1 MCLLPLVH
9 CSLLPGLGGLVTQ
22 PLDSL
27 GYVPLETALATCEA
41 GARRDLE
48 QEIARYTA
56 STSFIG
62 DCGQAIN
69 IYHLEQSFHVLDS
82 YVSLVIPRVSLTV
95 SSCQAAAERAAAGG
109 RAGGGG

>member
-1 MCLLPLVH
+1 MLVTVCLLPVVH

-27 GYVPLETALATCEA
+27 GYVPLEAALATCEA

-56 STSFIG
+56 STSFTC
-62 DCGQAIN
+62 DCGLACEPWTLIV
-69 IYHLEQSFHVLDS
+69 E
-82 YVSLVIPRVSLTV
+82 IPAHFSKIL
-95 SSCQAAAERAAAGG
+95 
-109 RAGGGG
+109 

>member
-1 MCLLPLVH
+1 MVVTVCLLPVVH

-48 QEIARYTA
+48 QEITRYSARIVA
-56 STSFIG
+56 R
-62 DCGQAIN
+62 Q
-69 IYHLEQSFHVLDS
+69 
-82 YVSLVIPRVSLTV
+82 
-95 SSCQAAAERAAAGG
+95 
-109 RAGGGG
+109 

>member
-1 MCLLPLVH
+1 MPVVH

-48 QEIARYTA
+48 QEIARYSAAPPLKVIVARQYLALGITWNRA
-56 STSFIG
+56 FI
-62 DCGQAIN
+62 
-69 IYHLEQSFHVLDS
+69 F
-82 YVSLVIPRVSLTV
+82 LTLKSV
-95 SSCQAAAERAAAGG
+95 W
-109 RAGGGG
+109 

>member
-1 MCLLPLVH
+1 MSLLPVVH

-48 QEIARYTA
+48 QEIARYN
-56 STSFIG
+56 SRISFTG
-62 DCGQAIN
+62 DCSTRALGITWNRA
-69 IYHLEQSFHVLDS
+69 FMF
-82 YVSLVIPRVSLTV
+82 LTLK
-95 SSCQAAAERAAAGG
+95 
-109 RAGGGG
+109 